1 MASALHAEA
10 EEAYGAAA
18 QAQGDIPA
26 IPVAA
31 GGSGGTTDQSGAA
44 GLGELLRCWG
54 LQRVLR
60 LRQGLG
66 GKEDQASHGAI
77 SESTTNTT
85 RISLET

>member
-1 MASALHAEA
+1 MTSALYAEV
-10 EEAYGAAA
+10 EKTDGVIA
-18 QAQGDIPA
+18 QAQGGIPA

-66 GKEDQASHGAI
+66 GKEDQASLGAI
-77 SESTTNTT
+77 SESTGL
-85 RISLET
+85 RLEAVE